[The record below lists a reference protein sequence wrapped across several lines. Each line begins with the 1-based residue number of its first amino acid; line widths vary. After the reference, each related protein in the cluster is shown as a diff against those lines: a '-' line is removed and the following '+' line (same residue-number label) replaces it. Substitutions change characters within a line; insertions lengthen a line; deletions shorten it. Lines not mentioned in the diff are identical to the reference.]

1 MNTLTRD
8 LPWRGARAIISVP
21 PAAEQL
27 DRITA
32 WSTVHVE
39 YRIPLVL
46 EFSHERSPTGGAWPL
61 AWARSRD
68 GARADSASARKALQV
83 LPPLIAD
90 ALANPELEDDLTRM
104 REESLRIQ
112 AGHAYGRVMQARRE
126 STEAA
131 RKLRKADA
139 EYRAFGRTELEGIE
153 LHRSAEARLRAV
165 WGR

>member
-1 MNTLTRD
+1 MNTLSRE
-8 LPWRGARAIISVP
+8 LPWRGAQAVISVP

-46 EFSHERSPTGGAWPL
+46 EFSHERWPTDYAWSL

-68 GARADSASARKALQV
+68 AARADSASARKALQV
-83 LPPLIAD
+83 LPPLVAA
-90 ALANPELEDDLTRM
+90 ALADPELEDDLTRL
-104 REESLRIQ
+104 REAALAVQ
-112 AGHAYGRVMQARRE
+112 AGHAYGRVMQARQG
-126 STEAA
+126 SAEAA
-131 RKLRKADA
+131 RKLREADV
-139 EYRAFGRTELEGIE
+139 EYRAFGRTEREGID
-153 LHRSAEARLRAV
+153 LHLSYEARRRAA

>member
-1 MNTLTRD
+1 M
-8 LPWRGARAIISVP
+8 P

-32 WSTVHVE
+32 WSTVQVE

-46 EFSHERSPTGGAWPL
+46 EFSHERSPAGGAWSL

-83 LPPLIAD
+83 LPPLIAET
-90 ALANPELEDDLTRM
+90 LADPELEDDLTRM
-104 REESLRIQ
+104 QEESLRVQ
-112 AGHAYGRVMQARRE
+112 AGHAYGRVMRARQE
-126 STEAA
+126 SAAAA
-131 RKLRKADA
+131 RKLREVDA
-139 EYRAFGRTELEGIE
+139 EFRAFGRTELEGIE
-153 LHRSAEARLRAV
+153 LQRWAEARLRAA